1 MAASCPDREP
11 VGSELTQEIQP
22 VRGMNDVLPA
32 EIGAWQAVEGA
43 ARELLTAYGYE
54 EIRIPV
60 VERTELFKRAIGE
73 YTDVVEKEMYTFADQ
88 GGDSL
93 TLRPEATAGVMRAL
107 ISNGMLRGQRHKLW
121 CAGPMFRHERPQKGR
136 YRQFHQID
144 VEAVGLPGPDVDAE
158 LIALTAR
165 LWRRLG
171 IERVRLEIN
180 SLGTSEARRVYREK
194 LVEYFRAHHEQLDAD
209 SRRRLEGNPLRILDS
224 KNPEMRELIE
234 AAPVLTDHL
243 DPESREHFQAL
254 CASLE
259 AIGIPFRINPRLV
272 RGLDYYSRT
281 VFEWIT
287 DALGAQDA
295 VCSGGRYDGLIAQLG
310 GESTPGIG
318 FAMGIERLVA
328 LLTQS
333 GPVESAAGPD
343 VYIVVSGAQATAAGV
358 ALAERLRTELPN
370 RRFEL
375 NLGGG
380 NFKAQFRRADRSAA
394 ALALILGDDE
404 LARGVASLKPLRR
417 EAGQSESP
425 LSSLAV
431 AIEAVLAGSAG
442 HM

>member
-1 MAASCPDREP
+1 MREDKL
-11 VGSELTQEIQP
+11 SDQIQP

-32 EIGAWQAVEGA
+32 EIGAWQTIETA
-43 ARELLTAYGYE
+43 AREVLEAYGFQ
-54 EIRIPV
+54 EIRVPL

-73 YTDVVEKEMYTFADQ
+73 YTDVVEKEMYTFVDQ
-88 GGDSL
+88 GGESL
-93 TLRPEATAGVMRAL
+93 TLRPEGTAGVMRAL

-121 CAGPMFRHERPQKGR
+121 CAGAMFRHERPQKGR
-136 YRQFHQID
+136 YRQFHQVS
-144 VEAVGLPGPDVDAE
+144 VEAVGFNGPDVDVE

-171 IERVRLEIN
+171 ITRVRLEIN
-180 SLGTSEARRVYREK
+180 SLGTPESRRAYREK
-194 LVEYFRAHHEQLDAD
+194 LVEYLQAHYEQLDAD
-209 SRRRLEGNPLRILDS
+209 SRRRLQGNPLRVLDS
-224 KNPEMRELIE
+224 KNPEMRALID

-243 DPESREHFQAL
+243 DPQSQAHFQAL
-254 CASLE
+254 CAGLE
-259 AIGIPFRINPRLV
+259 AIGIPFRVNPRLV

-295 VCSGGRYDGLIAQLG
+295 VCSGGRYDGLIGQLG
-310 GESTPGIG
+310 GEATPGIG

-328 LLTQS
+328 LMSQD
-333 GPVESAAGPD
+333 GAPAPAPSAD
-343 VYIVVSGAQATAAGV
+343 VYIVVNGERAAAYGLE
-358 ALAERLRTELPN
+358 LAERLRNTLPG

-380 NFKAQFRRADRSAA
+380 NFKAQFRRADRSGA

-404 LARGVASLKPLRR
+404 LARGVAALKPLRR

-425 LSSLAV
+425 LPDLAA
-431 AIEAVLAGSAG
+431 AIETALAAAAV
-442 HM
+442 HT